1 VVACLAVG
9 VAVACGGDRDRGL
22 PAGDLRPSPA
32 SSPTESPS
40 ADPTSAPSGRTHR
53 TRPPVL
59 TPEGMWW
66 GVDSSGPITA
76 AAIANVRDWYQGAR
90 PQFWGRYVSGEYAV
104 TRSELAFA
112 RRQGLYV
119 YLLVND
125 RNCSQCAF
133 GGDICGNDLTRAQ
146 ARADA
151 HAALRAA
158 ARLGLPH
165 GTVLF
170 KDIEQVSS
178 CRREPSADYLDAWY
192 RTLKG
197 TDFVTG
203 FYGNAYQQNYD
214 FPRGYC
220 AEVKRAADSTADVVL
235 DMNED
240 EPLIG
245 TPRGKTGPD
254 NAPPFDPLV
263 PWCAPDRAT
272 VIWQYGES
280 LDPANYTDIDQAR
293 PDTPGMLAPDG
304 TVTVRHTGPT
314 PPANARP
321 GYPQP
326 SSATMPSAPRS
337 MRSSACAY
345 SAGPP

>member
-1 VVACLAVG
+1 MSSRL
-9 VAVACGGDRDRGL
+9 
-22 PAGDLRPSPA
+22 
-32 SSPTESPS
+32 SSPTF
-40 ADPTSAPSGRTHR
+40 APTSASPTARSRHG

-76 AAIANVRDWYQGAR
+76 AAIANVRGWYRGAR

-104 TRSELAFA
+104 TRAELAFA

-158 ARLGLPH
+158 RRLGLPR

-178 CRREPSADYLDAWY
+178 CTREPSADYLDAWY

-220 AEVKRAADSTADVVL
+220 AEVKRAADFAADVVL
-235 DMNED
+235 EMNED
-240 EPLIG
+240 GPLIG
-245 TPRGKTGPD
+245 APRGSTGPD
-254 NAPPFDPLV
+254 NAPRFAPLV
-263 PWCAPDRAT
+263 PWCAPAKAT

-293 PDTPGMLAPDG
+293 PDTPGLLAPDG
-304 TVTVRHTGPT
+304 TVTVRHAGP
-314 PPANARP
+314 RP
-321 GYPQP
+321 TAKAGYLRS
-326 SSATMPSAPRS
+326 SSATMPSAPSS
-337 MRSSACAY
+337 MRSRACANA
-345 SAGPP
+345 AGPR

>member
-1 VVACLAVG
+1 
-9 VAVACGGDRDRGL
+9 
-22 PAGDLRPSPA
+22 
-32 SSPTESPS
+32 
-40 ADPTSAPSGRTHR
+40 
-53 TRPPVL
+53 
-59 TPEGMWW
+59 MWW

-76 AAIANVRDWYQGAR
+76 AAIANVRDWYRGAR

-104 TRSELAFA
+104 TRNELDFA
-112 RRQGLYV
+112 RSQGLYV
-119 YLLVND
+119 YVLVND

-133 GGDICGNDLTRAQ
+133 GGDICGNDLTRGQ

-158 ARLGLPH
+158 ARLGLPR

-220 AEVKRAADSTADVVL
+220 AEVKRAADFAADVVL

-245 TPRGKTGPD
+245 ALRGKTGPD
-254 NAPPFDPLV
+254 NAPRFNPLV
-263 PWCAPDRAT
+263 PWCTPARAT
-272 VIWQYGES
+272 AIWQYGES
-280 LDPANYTDIDQAR
+280 LDPENYTDIDQAQ
-293 PDTPGMLAPDG
+293 PDTPGLLAPDG
-304 TVTVRHTGPT
+304 TVTVRRAGPT
-314 PPANARP
+314 PPVKF
-321 GYPQP
+321 GYLRS

-337 MRSSACAY
+337 MRSRACAN

>member
-1 VVACLAVG
+1 M
-9 VAVACGGDRDRGL
+9 
-22 PAGDLRPSPA
+22 SA
-32 SSPTESPS
+32 SSS
-40 ADPTSAPSGRTHR
+40 A
-53 TRPPVL
+53 RPRPARPAVL

-76 AAIANVRDWYQGAR
+76 TAIANVRDWYRGAR
-90 PQFWGRYVSGEYAV
+90 PQFWGRYVSGEYGV

-112 RRQGLYV
+112 RSQGLYV
-119 YLLVND
+119 YVLVND

-146 ARADA
+146 ARVDA

-158 ARLGLPH
+158 ARLGLPR

-178 CRREPSADYLDAWY
+178 CRREPSAGYLDAWY

-203 FYGNAYQQNYD
+203 FYANAYQQNYD

-220 AEVKRAADSTADVVL
+220 AEVKRAADFTADVVL

-245 TPRGKTGPD
+245 APRGKTGPD
-254 NAPPFDPLV
+254 NAPRFNPLV
-263 PWCAPDRAT
+263 PWCTPDRAT

-280 LDPANYTDIDQAR
+280 LDPENYTDIDQAR
-293 PDTPGMLAPDG
+293 PDTPGLLAPDG
-304 TVTVRHTGPT
+304 TVTVRRAGPT
-314 PPANARP
+314 PPVRFAYLRS
-321 GYPQP
+321 

-337 MRSSACAY
+337 MRSRACAN